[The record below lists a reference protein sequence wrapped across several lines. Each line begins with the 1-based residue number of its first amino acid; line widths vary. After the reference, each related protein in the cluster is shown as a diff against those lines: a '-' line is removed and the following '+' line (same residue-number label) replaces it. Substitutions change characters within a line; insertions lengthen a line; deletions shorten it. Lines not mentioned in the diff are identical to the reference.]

1 MDQLSESLARQ
12 ITLKQGEDE
21 LLVADPSHAAPNTN
35 DHSLSLVGRVVI
47 DRELSI
53 NSIRAN
59 VRRLLNPVKGVDIK
73 GLGPNMVVM
82 HFAHPLDRKHALG
95 GCPWA
100 IDRHALLLEPLDPAI
115 KPEHH
120 KLTHMP
126 IMIRV
131 LQLSLSNRSE
141 STARLIGNSL
151 GTFLEIPKSTPNH
164 YLPYFRLKIAVDV
177 SKPLKRGV
185 YFQGVEG
192 TKQWIQILYE
202 RLPTFCFLCGILG
215 HGEAKCPTRYEE
227 GFEEPEGDLP
237 YGSWMRANTESQGD
251 RGIGGL
257 SIRVTP
263 VEGSLTRDSQ
273 TVRRGMEVFSV
284 NPHQRKYQS
293 RGDSARDENADP
305 NIHSPAKSVNSVS
318 SSLPGSRKKILV
330 PSHKRKA
337 KEVALTAVQMSSKRI
352 HFQLQDE
359 VDTQETAEAARQPRR
374 DQ

>member
-1 MDQLSESLARQ
+1 MATHVCLARQ
-12 ITLKQGEDE
+12 ITLKHGEDE
-21 LLVADPSHAAPNTN
+21 LLAADPSHAAPRTN

-131 LQLSLSNRSE
+131 LQLSVSNRSE
-141 STARLIGNSL
+141 SIARLIGNSL

-164 YLPYFRLKIAVDV
+164 YLPYFRFKIAVDISNLSREESISRV
-177 SKPLKRGV
+177 SRVQKNGFRSCTNVFPPFAFSV
-185 YFQGVEG
+185 AFWG
-192 TKQWIQILYE
+192 TEKLNAQ
-202 RLPTFCFLCGILG
+202 RDMR
-215 HGEAKCPTRYEE
+215 K
-227 GFEEPEGDLP
+227 DL
-237 YGSWMRANTESQGD
+237 RSQ
-251 RGIGGL
+251 
-257 SIRVTP
+257 RVIY
-263 VEGSLTRDSQ
+263 L
-273 TVRRGMEVFSV
+273 MEVGCEQIR
-284 NPHQRKYQS
+284 N
-293 RGDSARDENADP
+293 
-305 NIHSPAKSVNSVS
+305 
-318 SSLPGSRKKILV
+318 L
-330 PSHKRKA
+330 
-337 KEVALTAVQMSSKRI
+337 KEIGA
-352 HFQLQDE
+352 
-359 VDTQETAEAARQPRR
+359 
-374 DQ
+374 